1 MIPPPRWTLRRRVAL
16 ELAVL
21 ALLAALYLGLLP
33 ARPLALDVAMAL
45 VGLGLVALSW
55 RTTRERIWGRPTGP
69 PGERLRRSARSMVLL
84 TVPAA
89 LAFAA
94 WGAVSARL
102 AGVGWGIALE
112 HLFRPS
118 FFATLLLFIPWAG
131 LQQTLLQLYLLGR
144 LRALWPGASP
154 VPLAA
159 LNGLAFGA
167 VHLPAWDLALLAAI
181 GGGVWSHVYLRDR
194 ALLPLVLSHAVLGA
208 AYLSWVR
215 GGDLVRDGLLEALR

>member
-1 MIPPPRWTLRRRVAL
+1 MIPPPGWTLRRRVAL

-45 VGLGLVALSW
+45 AGLGLVALAW
-55 RTTRERIWGRPTGP
+55 KATGRIWGRPTEPAGT
-69 PGERLRRSARSMVLL
+69 RLGRSALAMVVL

-89 LAFAA
+89 LAFAVY
-94 WGAVSARL
+94 GAVSAHL
-102 AGVGWGIALE
+102 AGAGWGLALE
-112 HLFRPS
+112 GLFRPG
-118 FFATLLLFIPWAG
+118 FFATLLLYIPWAG
-131 LQQTLLQLYLLGR
+131 IQQTLFQLYLLGR

-154 VPLAA
+154 LALAA

-167 VHLPAWDLALLAAI
+167 VHLPAWDLALLALLA
-181 GGGVWSHVYLRDR
+181 GSAWSYVYQRDR
-194 ALLPLVLSHAVLGA
+194 ALSPLVLSHAVLSV

-215 GGDLVRDGLLEALR
+215 GGGLA